1 MSRKSKGRKKTRTKK
16 QWADYMRVYEE
27 IEMVRLA
34 KMADAFG
41 GSKQATNLVDLPLL
55 KDAPSPIEK
64 CNLNEA
70 LRDYERDSDACA
82 LLLQRDLRTKEVI
95 ANQMGW
101 CRWLCVRHP
110 SGLMREWFW
119 EFGEAILSGECV
131 AFAERVREEAKR
143 RGFKVTS
150 EGAALTMKERD
161 EDGKTAA

>member
-34 KMADAFG
+34 KMADALG
-41 GSKQATNLVDLPLL
+41 GSKQATNLVDLPVL
-55 KDAPSPIEK
+55 KGHPSPFDYD
-64 CNLNEA
+64 LDEA
-70 LRDYERDSDACA
+70 LKDYERDSDACA
-82 LLLQRDLRTKEVI
+82 LLLERDLRTKEVI

-131 AFAERVREEAKR
+131 AFAERVRAEARR

-150 EGAALTMKERD
+150 DGAALTMKEID
-161 EDGKTAA
+161 DGKTAA